1 MNKTSFYTVWA
12 GIYILCAGL
21 SFIPEPAGFLKFL
34 MIALSLA
41 FFIPPAWL
49 LYRAKQEGD
58 NFTVKLVRNLSLVSL
73 ALTVLVLIVNL
84 LTFMA
89 PEAVGNFLYVLL
101 VLVSTPMICSGY
113 WVASLFAWA
122 CLLMATFLKPKKQT
136 TPC

>member
-1 MNKTSFYTVWA
+1 MNKTSFYSVWA

-41 FFIPPAWL
+41 FFIPPACL

-58 NFTVKLVRNLSLVSL
+58 KFTVKLVRNLSLASL
-73 ALTVLVLIVNL
+73 SLTVLVLIVNL

-101 VLVSTPMICSGY
+101 VLVSVPMVCGQY
-113 WVASLFAWA
+113 WVLGLFCWA
-122 CLLMATFLKPKKQT
+122 CLLMVSLKK
-136 TPC
+136 

>member
-1 MNKTSFYTVWA
+1 MNKTSFYSVWA

-21 SFIPEPAGFLKFL
+21 SFIPEPGGFLKFL

-41 FFIPPAWL
+41 FFVPPAWL

-58 NFTVKLVRNLSLVSL
+58 NFTVKLVRNLSLASL
-73 ALTVLVLIVNL
+73 TLTVLVLIVNL

-101 VLVSTPMICSGY
+101 VLVSVPMVCGQY
-113 WVASLFAWA
+113 WVLGLFCWA
-122 CLLMATFLKPKKQT
+122 CLLMVSLKK
-136 TPC
+136 

>member
-1 MNKTSFYTVWA
+1 MNKTSFYSVWA

-41 FFIPPAWL
+41 FFIPPACL
-49 LYRAKQEGD
+49 LHRAKQEGD
-58 NFTVKLVRNLSLVSL
+58 NFTVKLVRNLSLASL

-101 VLVSTPMICSGY
+101 VLVSVPMVCGQY
-113 WVASLFAWA
+113 WVLGLFCWA
-122 CLLMATFLKPKKQT
+122 CLLMVSLKK
-136 TPC
+136 

>member
-12 GIYILCAGL
+12 GIYFLCAGL

-34 MIALSLA
+34 MIALSLS
-41 FFIPPAWL
+41 FFIPPACL

-58 NFTVKLVRNLSLVSL
+58 NFTVKLVRNLSLASL
-73 ALTVLVLIVNL
+73 SLTVLVLIVNL

-101 VLVSTPMICSGY
+101 VLVSVPMVCGQY
-113 WVASLFAWA
+113 WVLGLFCWA
-122 CLLMATFLKPKKQT
+122 CLLMVSLKK
-136 TPC
+136 

>member
-41 FFIPPAWL
+41 FFIPPVCL

-58 NFTVKLVRNLSLVSL
+58 NFTVKLVRNLSLASL
-73 ALTVLVLIVNL
+73 ALTVLVLIANL

-101 VLVSTPMICSGY
+101 VLVSVPMVCGQY
-113 WVASLFAWA
+113 WVLGLFCWA
-122 CLLMATFLKPKKQT
+122 CLLMVSLKK
-136 TPC
+136 

>member
-21 SFIPEPAGFLKFL
+21 SFIPEPTGFLKFL

-41 FFIPPAWL
+41 FFIPPACL

-58 NFTVKLVRNLSLVSL
+58 KFTVKLVRNLSLASL
-73 ALTVLVLIVNL
+73 SLTVLVLIVNL

-101 VLVSTPMICSGY
+101 VLVSVPMVCSQY
-113 WVASLFAWA
+113 WVLGLFCWA
-122 CLLMATFLKPKKQT
+122 CLLMVSLKK
-136 TPC
+136 

>member
-1 MNKTSFYTVWA
+1 MNKTSFYSVWA

-21 SFIPEPAGFLKFL
+21 SFIPEPGGFLKFL

-41 FFIPPAWL
+41 FFIPPACL

-58 NFTVKLVRNLSLVSL
+58 NFTVKLVRNLSLASL
-73 ALTVLVLIVNL
+73 SLTVLVLIVNL

-101 VLVSTPMICSGY
+101 VLVSVPMVCGQY
-113 WVASLFAWA
+113 WVLGLFCWA
-122 CLLMATFLKPKKQT
+122 CLLMVSLKK
-136 TPC
+136 